1 MVMPMYDVI
10 IIGGGPAGVSA
21 AIYANRYK
29 LKNIVITRERYGLI
43 SMAHLVE
50 NWPGEIK
57 ISGIDLMKKIEKH
70 ALSLGT
76 EIIDDE
82 VVRINKQESSFKV
95 ITKSG
100 KEYESKT
107 IIIAIG
113 MERRKL
119 NVPGEKEYLNR
130 GVSYCATCD
139 GALFTGKT
147 VAVIG
152 GSDSAAKEALLL
164 TQYAKKVYIIYRGEQ
179 IHPEPLNMDAV
190 MKKVEE
196 GKIEIINNANVKE
209 IKGDG
214 NIVTSV
220 VLDREYNGSNE
231 LPLQG
236 VFIEIGSV
244 PNKAILEPLGLEL
257 DDRGHVKINR
267 KCETN
272 IKGVYAAGDIVD
284 DPFPKQA
291 ITAAAEGAIAAMVA
305 FDYIKKN

>member
-1 MVMPMYDVI
+1 MYDMI
-10 IIGGGPAGVSA
+10 IIGGGPAGLSG

-29 LKNIVITRERYGLI
+29 MKNIVITRERYGLL
-43 SMAHLVE
+43 ALTHLVE

-57 ISGIDLMKKIEKH
+57 ISGLDLMKKLEKH
-70 ALSLGT
+70 ALALGT
-76 EIIDDE
+76 EIVDGE
-82 VVRINKQESSFKV
+82 VVRIERNEDGTFKV
-95 ITKSG
+95 TTKDG
-100 KEYESKT
+100 KEYSSKT
-107 IIIAIG
+107 VLIAIG

-139 GALFTGKT
+139 GALFTGRT

-179 IHPEPLNMDAV
+179 IHPEPLNLEAV

-209 IKGDG
+209 IKGNG
-214 NIVTSV
+214 SVVTSV
-220 VLDREYNGSNE
+220 ILDREFNGSNE
-231 LPLQG
+231 LPLDG

-244 PNKAILEPLGLEL
+244 PNDAILKPLGVEL
-257 DDRGHVKINR
+257 DAKGHIKINR
-267 KCETN
+267 RAETN
-272 IKGVYAAGDIVD
+272 IPGVYAAGDIVD

-291 ITAAAEGAIAAMVA
+291 ITGAAEGAIAVMCA
-305 FDYIKKN
+305 FEYLHKH

>member
-1 MVMPMYDVI
+1 MYDML
-10 IIGGGPAGVSA
+10 IIGGGPAGLSA

-29 LKNIVITRERYGLI
+29 MKNIVITRERYGLLA
-43 SMAHLVE
+43 MTHLVE

-57 ISGIDLMKKIEKH
+57 ISGMDLMKKLEKH
-70 ALSLGT
+70 ALALGS
-76 EIIDDE
+76 EIVDDE
-82 VVRINKQESSFKV
+82 VVRINKQDDGNFKV

-100 KEYESKT
+100 KEYEAKT
-107 IIIAIG
+107 VLIAIG

-139 GALFTGKT
+139 GALFTGRV

-179 IHPEPLNMDAV
+179 IHPEPLNMEAV

-209 IKGDG
+209 IKGNG
-214 NIVTSV
+214 SVVTGV

-231 LPLQG
+231 LPLDG
-236 VFIEIGSV
+236 VFVEIGSV
-244 PNKAILEPLGLEL
+244 PNDAILKPLGVEL
-257 DDRGHVKINR
+257 DAKGHIKINR
-267 KCETN
+267 RAETN
-272 IKGVYAAGDIVD
+272 IPGVYAAGDIVD

-291 ITAAAEGAIAAMVA
+291 ITGAAEGAIAVMCA
-305 FDYIKKN
+305 FEYLHKR

>member
-1 MVMPMYDVI
+1 MYDI
-10 IIGGGPAGVSA
+10 LIIGGGPAGLSA

-29 LKNIVITRERYGLI
+29 MKNIVITRERYGLL
-43 SMAHLVE
+43 ALTHLVE

-57 ISGIDLMKKIEKH
+57 ISGVELMKKLEKH
-70 ALSLGT
+70 ALSLGS
-76 EIIDDE
+76 EIVDDE
-82 VVRINKQESSFKV
+82 VVRVEKKEDGTFRIV
-95 ITKSG
+95 TKSG
-100 KEYESKT
+100 KEYEAKT
-107 IIIAIG
+107 VLIAIG

-139 GALFTGKT
+139 GALFTGRV

-179 IHPEPLNMDAV
+179 IHPEPLNMEAV

-209 IKGDG
+209 IKGNG
-214 NIVTSV
+214 SVVTGV

-231 LPLQG
+231 LPLDG
-236 VFIEIGSV
+236 VFVEIGSV
-244 PNKAILEPLGLEL
+244 PNKAILEPLGVDL
-257 DDRGHVKINR
+257 DNKGHIKINR
-267 KCETN
+267 RTETN
-272 IKGVYAAGDIVD
+272 IPGIYAAGDIVD

-291 ITAAAEGAIAAMVA
+291 ITGAAEGAIAVMCA
-305 FDYIKKN
+305 FEYLHKR